1 MTGSADSISMSVT
14 LVSMEGGP
22 TSRLLLLYRP
32 APGPRQEEYFLLG
45 TELQECKLI
54 LDHF

>member
-1 MTGSADSISMSVT
+1 MTGRAVLIPMSVM

-22 TSRLLLLYRP
+22 ASRLLLLYRP
-32 APGPRQEEYFLLG
+32 APGPQQEEYFLLG
-45 TELQECKLI
+45 TELHECKLI

>member
-1 MTGSADSISMSVT
+1 MTGRAVLISMSVM

-22 TSRLLLLYRP
+22 ASRLLLLYRP
-32 APGPRQEEYFLLG
+32 APGPHQEEYFLLG
-45 TELQECKLI
+45 TELHECKLI